1 MKLIHTQQDDRYFRS
16 SQDQLSSDPRPVNSV
31 EQASASDDEARHRLE
46 DALNEAEKQLRAE
59 RERFEASKS
68 QQAAAVDRSA
78 SLLADK
84 EAALSQLRD
93 RLTDVEQQ
101 LADQVDK
108 NTNIVDELNKCRADK
123 IDLAQDLELE
133 KAKTSEL
140 EADVAHVRA
149 DLADVT
155 ERRGLETTNHLLRE
169 DLERVESRLKLVQL
183 DNSQLTETCSV
194 SEATIQSLKLKLEAA
209 TSALKQK
216 EGNVKNVEY
225 TAKTLRIEISDLK
238 NSLTQTEDLAAR
250 TQTELVAVN
259 STLEDELVNVERLKR
274 RLNDETAKS
283 QKLEKTVVDLY
294 AELESKDSAFETE
307 AKSSRIFRQQS
318 ETKLHVSEEENAKLK
333 ELLRDAEKQVKE
345 LEEQLKTAEKQLV
358 ETEPDSA
365 RDSTRKEMA
374 DGLDAGEHSFEPI
387 DDGRRP
393 VAAILGVSMS
403 AEATAAGVMLPNDDD
418 KLGEK
423 YVVAVR
429 KMQSV
434 QRDLRHAEA
443 SQAELEDKNAV
454 LRQQLA
460 NTESNHEET
469 TVQLTAKVNQLTA
482 QLDAAESRLQQ
493 LQVDSNRC
501 D

>member
-1 MKLIHTQQDDRYFRS
+1 
-16 SQDQLSSDPRPVNSV
+16 
-31 EQASASDDEARHRLE
+31 
-46 DALNEAEKQLRAE
+46 
-59 RERFEASKS
+59 
-68 QQAAAVDRSA
+68 
-78 SLLADK
+78 
-84 EAALSQLRD
+84 
-93 RLTDVEQQ
+93 
-101 LADQVDK
+101 
-108 NTNIVDELNKCRADK
+108 
-123 IDLAQDLELE
+123 
-133 KAKTSEL
+133 
-140 EADVAHVRA
+140 
-149 DLADVT
+149 
-155 ERRGLETTNHLLRE
+155 
-169 DLERVESRLKLVQL
+169 
-183 DNSQLTETCSV
+183 
-194 SEATIQSLKLKLEAA
+194 
-209 TSALKQK
+209 
-216 EGNVKNVEY
+216 
-225 TAKTLRIEISDLK
+225 
-238 NSLTQTEDLAAR
+238 
-250 TQTELVAVN
+250 
-259 STLEDELVNVERLKR
+259 VNVERLKR